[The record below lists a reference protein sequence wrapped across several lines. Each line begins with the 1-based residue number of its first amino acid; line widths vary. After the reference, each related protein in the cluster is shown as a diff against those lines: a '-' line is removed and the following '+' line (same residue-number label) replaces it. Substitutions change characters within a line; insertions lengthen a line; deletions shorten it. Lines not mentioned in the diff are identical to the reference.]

1 MRISMRATL
10 DAGKFAA
17 YFKRDGGLGAPA
29 LHIPGFT
36 HPVRDVYLEE
46 CLRTTGQLIGR
57 GSQFALGREAFLERK
72 KMLESQQ
79 GAHSW
84 QGELITYYTISLQVL
99 DTKISSTQ
107 QRMKAAE
114 QEEGGS
120 PPEEEKEEAVTAAE
134 ARGRRPRR

>member
-1 MRISMRATL
+1 MRATL
-10 DAGKFAA
+10 DADKFAA

-79 GAHSW
+79 GVHGGQGRAHDLP
-84 QGELITYYTISLQVL
+84 QYLTLG
-99 DTKISSTQ
+99 TKVSSTQ
-107 QRMKAAE
+107 QRMKAAAE
-114 QEEGGS
+114 EEGGS
-120 PPEEEKEEAVTAAE
+120 PPEEEAAAAKEGEVIAAE
-134 ARGRRPRR
+134 PRGRRP

>member
-1 MRISMRATL
+1 MRCAQRST
-10 DAGKFAA
+10 AGKFAA

-79 GAHSW
+79 GVHGG
-84 QGELITYYTISLQVL
+84 QGELISYHNI
-99 DTKISSTQ
+99 
-107 QRMKAAE
+107 
-114 QEEGGS
+114 
-120 PPEEEKEEAVTAAE
+120 
-134 ARGRRPRR
+134 